1 MEYIKLISQTLLD
14 SSAMFLLCNYLSNK
28 RIEKS
33 NKNLSWIIF
42 INLVYIFSRW
52 SVLVTDNYIQPTVD
66 FIGFDILPVN
76 SLYGTF
82 LLCIFLMI
90 ANSIYLNMENS
101 QAFFATIAS
110 IIIWIFIRI
119 LAVVP
124 FKLISVQNINIYE
137 YGYRI
142 VTLLLILIFV
152 LKLPLYKFKEYLK
165 NNSYITKLI
174 LLNSLIALLVLVWSF
189 QFDVDILIKNLA
201 IVVFVFFMLLVI
213 NIWSIV
219 SQRNVINQQ
228 KRVEVMEQYIPVI
241 DDLMSE
247 VRARQH
253 EFNNKLLAIYSILE
267 TAETLDDAKLKVGT
281 YSKDVLM
288 DDSIKELFICDN
300 KVISGFIYSKIK
312 LANLKNINIE
322 LNICASLKKIYTEE
336 YEIVEI
342 LGILIDN
349 AIEASKSGDT
359 IFIKMNKIDDKLE
372 VTVCNPYPQ
381 LSNTEFMELFEK
393 GYSTKDNGSKHR
405 GYGLYNVKLITEKC
419 RGKIIFKN
427 TSIDNV
433 NYLNIGIL
441 IP

>member
-124 FKLISVQNINIYE
+124 FKLINVQNINIYE

-165 NNSYITKLI
+165 NNSYILI
-174 LLNSLIALLVLVWSF
+174 ESNLNPSTI
-189 QFDVDILIKNLA
+189 
-201 IVVFVFFMLLVI
+201 
-213 NIWSIV
+213 
-219 SQRNVINQQ
+219 R
-228 KRVEVMEQYIPVI
+228 
-241 DDLMSE
+241 
-247 VRARQH
+247 
-253 EFNNKLLAIYSILE
+253 SIL
-267 TAETLDDAKLKVGT
+267 DRIG
-281 YSKDVLM
+281 
-288 DDSIKELFICDN
+288 
-300 KVISGFIYSKIK
+300 
-312 LANLKNINIE
+312 
-322 LNICASLKKIYTEE
+322 
-336 YEIVEI
+336 
-342 LGILIDN
+342 
-349 AIEASKSGDT
+349 
-359 IFIKMNKIDDKLE
+359 
-372 VTVCNPYPQ
+372 Q
-381 LSNTEFMELFEK
+381 
-393 GYSTKDNGSKHR
+393 
-405 GYGLYNVKLITEKC
+405 
-419 RGKIIFKN
+419 
-427 TSIDNV
+427 
-433 NYLNIGIL
+433 YLLRND
-441 IP
+441 P

>member
-90 ANSIYLNMENS
+90 ANSIYLKMENS
-101 QAFFATIAS
+101 QAFFSTIAS

-124 FKLISVQNINIYE
+124 FKLINVQNINIYE

-142 VTLLLILIFV
+142 ATLLLILIFV

-174 LLNSLIALLVLVWSF
+174 LLNSLINPPIIH
-189 QFDVDILIKNLA
+189 ILIIFGALNL
-201 IVVFVFFMLLVI
+201 I
-213 NIWSIV
+213 
-219 SQRNVINQQ
+219 
-228 KRVEVMEQYIPVI
+228 
-241 DDLMSE
+241 
-247 VRARQH
+247 
-253 EFNNKLLAIYSILE
+253 
-267 TAETLDDAKLKVGT
+267 
-281 YSKDVLM
+281 
-288 DDSIKELFICDN
+288 
-300 KVISGFIYSKIK
+300 
-312 LANLKNINIE
+312 
-322 LNICASLKKIYTEE
+322 
-336 YEIVEI
+336 
-342 LGILIDN
+342 
-349 AIEASKSGDT
+349 
-359 IFIKMNKIDDKLE
+359 
-372 VTVCNPYPQ
+372 
-381 LSNTEFMELFEK
+381 
-393 GYSTKDNGSKHR
+393 
-405 GYGLYNVKLITEKC
+405 
-419 RGKIIFKN
+419 
-427 TSIDNV
+427 
-433 NYLNIGIL
+433 
-441 IP
+441 